1 MNKKIKF
8 SLCDEER
15 IIDFVKN
22 HEILFNVRH
31 PKFRDSEGKNRL
43 WLQLAD
49 ELKAG
54 YVYFILS
61 SLNKAW

>member
-1 MNKKIKF
+1 MNKKIAF

-43 WLQLAD
+43 WLQLA
-49 ELKAG
+49 ERRR